1 VFKDKIF
8 YNNSK
13 ENNMRGNKGIKI
25 FAVIIAISVI
35 GQALGLWNT
44 TDDENNI
51 IKFIELDGEQHYKP
65 VDYFGGLEKFNKVV
79 INDNIKNKWCL
90 DNGYE
95 LLRINISKCT
105 TDKSFINLYDFHLLN

>member
-1 VFKDKIF
+1 
-8 YNNSK
+8 
-13 ENNMRGNKGIKI
+13 MTGIDGGVLS
-25 FAVIIAISVI
+25 FDFVI
-35 GQALGLWNT
+35 L
-44 TDDENNI
+44 DDENNI